1 MATAFSTRSSFIS
14 GGSFAGGAGGAS
26 RMSMSAGGGNHVSA
40 MRAGSVYGG
49 AGGSGVRISQAS
61 RSVSLGSSAG
71 GFGFGSGGGF
81 GAGFGGGAGFGAG
94 AAGAADGSILG
105 NEKFTMQNL
114 NDRLASYLGKVR
126 SLEKANAELELKIRQ
141 FLESRTSPAARDQT
155 AFLGTISELQ
165 AKILDAIQL
174 KSTVHLSIDNASLAA
189 DDFRTKYENELA
201 MHQSVEAD
209 IAGLKRVLDELNM
222 TSKDLTLQIEALK
235 EELAFLKK
243 NHEENQSRFLCV
255 YEGLYALTSERA
267 GPETVLISIFLQDL
281 VSTRTQM
288 SGQIHVE
295 VDAAP
300 QEDLTKVLEEIRE
313 HYEAVAAKSQRDLEG
328 WFQAKSETLKQEV
341 ATSTETLQTSK
352 TEVNTVKSSV
362 QSLEIELQSLLAM
375 KASMEGTLAETQT
388 RYSMQLSGYQAQV
401 SSLEDQLVQLRADL
415 ERQGQ
420 EYQMLLDI
428 KSRLEMEIAEYR
440 RLLDAEA
447 SGSASISSSTS
458 STTKAAVI
466 TVVEE
471 VVDGKVVSSST
482 TSSVTRK

>member
-26 RMSMSAGGGNHVSA
+26 RMSMSAGGGSRISA

-114 NDRLASYLGKVR
+114 NDRLASYLEKVR

-174 KSTVHLSIDNASLAA
+174 KGTVHLSIDNASLAA

-201 MHQSVEAD
+201 MRQSVEAD

-222 TSKDLTLQIEALK
+222 TKKDLTLQIEALT

-243 NHEENQSRFLCV
+243 NHEE
-255 YEGLYALTSERA
+255 
-267 GPETVLISIFLQDL
+267 DL

-466 TVVEE
+466 KVVEE
-471 VVDGKVVSSST
+471 VGDGKVVSSSSST